1 MKASAYRCG
10 EAWSTLVHHRPSGR
24 RLLIQDSAG
33 FVSGALAGYRADAA
47 YLSVGQL
54 GLQPPSYLLE
64 YWTETVRTVGVRRVI
79 LIHWDDFFRP
89 LSKPLRALPYAAD
102 DLDLSIRIL
111 DELAAQDGV
120 ALQMPTAVLVLA
132 KLCDDEGLFEAAGA
146 AMARASAE
154 SHRLLRQ
161 VFAVSAAIT
170 AALCLDATVVLLTP
184 VVLATVRRLRTPVR
198 PYAYATAH
206 LANAASLLL
215 PVSNLTNLLAYHG
228 AGISFTKFTL
238 LMALP
243 WLSAVAAVYVVF
255 RWFFA
260 RDLRVV
266 PDRQQLKPAPRL
278 PMFVL
283 VVVALTLGG
292 FAVAESV
299 GLAPTWAALAGAA
312 VLALRSLRR
321 GHTSVLRIARAVN
334 VSFLVFVLALGVVV
348 HAVMLNGMAAR
359 MSAVLP
365 TGSGLPAL
373 LGIAALAAVLAN
385 VVNNLPATLVLV
397 PLVAAGGPAAVLA
410 VLLGVNIGPNLTYAG
425 SLSNL
430 LWRGVLRRHN
440 VDASVGEYTRLGL
453 CTVPAALAMAVL
465 ALWASAQ
472 VLGI

>member
-1 MKASAYRCG
+1 MVLGFAVARPRG
-10 EAWSTLVHHRPSGR
+10 WPEAAAAVPAAVI
-24 RLLIQDSAG
+24 LLAIGAISPQQAMAQ
-33 FVSGALAGYRADAA
+33 VSGLARVVAF
-47 YLSVGQL
+47 L
-54 GLQPPSYLLE
+54 G
-64 YWTETVRTVGVRRVI
+64 
-79 LIHWDDFFRP
+79 
-89 LSKPLRALPYAAD
+89 
-102 DLDLSIRIL
+102 
-111 DELAAQDGV
+111 
-120 ALQMPTAVLVLA
+120 AVLVLA

-243 WLSAVAAVYVVF
+243 WLSAV
-255 RWFFA
+255 
-260 RDLRVV
+260 
-266 PDRQQLKPAPRL
+266 
-278 PMFVL
+278 
-283 VVVALTLGG
+283 
-292 FAVAESV
+292 
-299 GLAPTWAALAGAA
+299 
-312 VLALRSLRR
+312 
-321 GHTSVLRIARAVN
+321 
-334 VSFLVFVLALGVVV
+334 
-348 HAVMLNGMAAR
+348 
-359 MSAVLP
+359 LP